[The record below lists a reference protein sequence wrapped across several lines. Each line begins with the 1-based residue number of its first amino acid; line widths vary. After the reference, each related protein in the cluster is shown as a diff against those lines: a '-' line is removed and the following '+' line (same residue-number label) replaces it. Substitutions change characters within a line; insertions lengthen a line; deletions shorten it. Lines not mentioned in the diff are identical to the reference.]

1 MPDLRLRVTGGSY
14 GDVDLITRFDG
25 QTTIGQLAD
34 KIEEIND
41 RPGDRRRTI
50 KRIGRGDRDF
60 GRDEKIASCD
70 LRSGDAVS
78 LTVDSGVRSD
88 ESPPARAYVSIS
100 AGPDLGR
107 LFQLQRGESTI
118 GRAETC
124 DVTLNDEM
132 VSRRHAVFR
141 ISDIVEV
148 ADAGSTNGVTV
159 NGQAISGVKRLR
171 TGDEVGIGDTT
182 LVVESV
188 QADNEMVVLSEN
200 EVEFNRPPRIERP
213 FAPLTFEMPTP
224 VAPLRN
230 NRFPIITAIA
240 PLFMGAA
247 LYFMTRNV
255 FTIMFIAL
263 SPLMI
268 MANFFESRS
277 QRRREY
283 TEEVAEFEATLH
295 DQTYALD
302 EARKQ
307 EIQSR
312 HRFGPSNEE
321 LIDCA
326 NRLAPRLWERE
337 LEHEDFLRLRVGL
350 TEQPS
355 DIDVAVP
362 RGGKRDQR
370 RELLDLAEQFRDLP
384 AVPLTFDAR
393 QKCPVGIAGH
403 PEASTAVARS
413 LIAQAAT
420 LHSPQELGIGALVSK
435 EHTDDWDWL
444 KWLPH
449 CRETVAP
456 GLQQPL
462 AAGAEDGIEWTI
474 AHQTLLSERL
484 AEEGTWVGRHLL
496 LLIDGSIAIERT
508 RLASLLERGPEAG
521 VSVIWLTN
529 DARRVPNACRT
540 QITIEPGAAT
550 LTLADADSGEEI
562 SAVPIEGMDRPQ
574 AETLARTLAP
584 IVDLWAPRTDG
595 ADLPSTVSLIDL
607 VGGPDVV
614 EDEDILELRWRS
626 SREHRPLHAHVG
638 MHEAG
643 TLAIDIRVDGPHGL
657 VGGTTGA
664 GKSEFLQSF
673 LAGLALNHSPLRVNF
688 LLVDY
693 KGGSAFGELVDQ
705 FDSDGQREW
714 EGLRH
719 TVGMITDL
727 TPALVERALISLRAE
742 VHRREIILNDHRAKD
757 LIELERTDPE
767 SAPPNLIIVVDEFA
781 ALAKEVP
788 AFVDGVVDI
797 AQRGRSLGLHLL
809 LATQKP
815 GGVITPNIQ
824 ANTNLRVALRM
835 ATEDESQDVV
845 RSPIAGRIDRSTPG
859 RGVIRRGPTD
869 LAAFQSAYVGGTT
882 TPATSAMLEVGE
894 LRLGGVRWLSLG
906 TPGATDIHAETDLQ
920 RIVRAVN
927 RTADNTSIGAPR
939 RPWLDP
945 LPDLVNLLDLPRPED
960 DSRIP
965 LGLADLPERQTREV
979 AWFDTEES
987 GSMLVTG
994 MGGAGKTVL
1003 LRSLAAS
1010 FGLPANGRPA
1020 RVYGLDFAGRGLEL
1034 LRPLPHVGD
1043 ILLPDQHES
1052 IARLLT
1058 ELKTEVDRREELFAG
1073 ERVSTLTDFRQATGA
1088 DLPRIVVLIDGF
1100 ETFHAAYERRDGG
1113 RWLDEVVRL
1122 VGAGR
1127 QAGVHFVMTGGRR
1140 LAFPLALLSNVRE
1153 RIVLRMASEEDYSS
1167 MGANA
1172 AHFDDSSPMGRA
1184 RRNGTELQGAIVGND
1199 PSTSA
1204 ESRAIE
1210 EVAAALTA
1218 RGVAE
1223 VPAIKVLPDLVTD
1236 LDLAVPNPTAW
1247 FLNEDFESIEADLSS
1262 NVLIAGQPK
1271 SGKSTAL
1278 RRLIQASSLSS
1289 DETPLVYVAVPDPQL
1304 PDARPLEQLGDDLAG
1319 GIAGTV
1325 FIDGGEKVSSTLF
1338 GATLQDALETGRL
1351 RLVVAADIAAARG
1364 FDSFLVA
1371 LRTRCDACVLQPS
1384 ADTDSTV
1391 LGAPIARLQRRWP
1404 PGRGLWRFDRD
1415 IHVGHVIV

>member
-1 MPDLRLRVTGGSY
+1 MADLRLRVTGGSY

-41 RPGDRRRTI
+41 RPGDRLRTI
-50 KRIGRGDRDF
+50 KRVGRGGSDF
-60 GRDEKIASCD
+60 GRDEKIAGCD
-70 LRSGDAVS
+70 LRSGDEIS
-78 LTVDSGVRSD
+78 LTLDSGVRSAQAT
-88 ESPPARAYVSIS
+88 PARAYVSVI
-100 AGPDLGR
+100 AGPDAGR
-107 LFQLQRGESTI
+107 TFQLQRGESTI
-118 GRAETC
+118 GRADTC

-148 ADAGSTNGVTV
+148 ADSGSTNGVTID
-159 NGQAISGVKRLR
+159 GQPITGAKRLR
-171 TGDEVGIGDTT
+171 SGDEVGIGDST
-182 LVVESV
+182 LVIESV
-188 QADNEMVVLSEN
+188 HEDNETVVLSEN

-213 FAPLTFEMPTP
+213 FAPPKFDLPTP
-224 VAPLRN
+224 VAPLRST
-230 NRFPIITAIA
+230 RFPLITAIA

-247 LYFMTRNV
+247 LYLMTRNI

-263 SPLMI
+263 SPVMI

-277 QRRREY
+277 ARRREY
-283 TEEVAEFEATLH
+283 VEEVAEFDATLH
-295 DQTYALD
+295 DQRYALGQ
-302 EARKQ
+302 AREQ
-307 EIQSR
+307 EIRSR
-312 HRFGPSNEE
+312 RRFGPSNDE
-321 LIDCA
+321 LVDCA
-326 NRLAPRLWERE
+326 TRLAPRLWERE
-337 LEHEDFLRLRVGL
+337 LEHDDFLRLRVGEI
-350 TEQPS
+350 EQAS
-355 DIDVAVP
+355 EIEVIAP

-370 RELLDLAEQFRDLP
+370 RELLDLAEQFRELP
-384 AVPLTFDAR
+384 PAPLMFDAR
-393 QKCPVGIAGH
+393 RRCPIGVAGH
-403 PEASTAVARS
+403 AETSIAVGRS

-435 EHTDDWDWL
+435 EHSDDWDWL

-449 CRETVAP
+449 CRDAVAP

-462 AAGAEDGIEWTI
+462 AAGADDGIEWII

-484 AEEGTWVGRHLL
+484 AGNDPWLGRHLL
-496 LLIDGSIAIERT
+496 LLIDGSIAIERS
-508 RLASLLERGPEAG
+508 RLAALLERGPAAG
-521 VSVIWLTN
+521 VSVIWLT
-529 DARRVPNACRT
+529 DDVRRVPNACRT
-540 QITIEPGAAT
+540 LISIEPGGET
-550 LTLADADSGEEI
+550 LTLGDSDSGEEI
-562 SAVPIEGMDRPQ
+562 GGVPVEGMSRQQ

-584 IVDLWAPRTDG
+584 IVDVWAPRTDG

-607 VGGPDVV
+607 LGGLDIV
-614 EDEDILELRWRS
+614 EDEEILGLRWRS

-638 MHEAG
+638 VHEAG
-643 TLAIDIRVDGPHGL
+643 TLAVDIRVDGPHGL

-664 GKSEFLQSF
+664 GKSEFLQAF

-705 FDSDGQREW
+705 FDVDGKREW

-727 TPALVERALISLRAE
+727 TPTLVERALISLQAE

-757 LIELERTDPE
+757 LIELERTNPDA
-767 SAPPNLIIVVDEFA
+767 APPNLIIVVDEFA

-788 AFVDGVVDI
+788 AFVEGVVDI

-882 TPATSAMLEVGE
+882 TPATSAVLEVGE
-894 LRLGGVRWLSLG
+894 LRLGGVRWLG
-906 TPGATDIHAETDLQ
+906 AGPAEMTPIDAETDLQ

-927 RTADNTSIGAPR
+927 RTADAASIGAPR

-945 LPDLVNLLDLPRPED
+945 LPELVNLLDLPRP
-960 DSRIP
+960 DSDSKVP
-965 LGLADLPERQTREV
+965 LGLADLPEGQTREV
-979 AWFDTEES
+979 AWFDAEES

-994 MGGAGKTVL
+994 MGGAGKTVA
-1003 LRSLAAS
+1003 LRSLAVA
-1010 FGLPANGRPA
+1010 FGLTTGGSPAS
-1020 RVYGLDFAGRGLEL
+1020 VYGLDFAGRGLEL

-1043 ILLPDQHES
+1043 ILLPDQHEH

-1058 ELKTEVDRREELFAG
+1058 ELEGEVARREARFAAA
-1073 ERVSTLTDFRQATGA
+1073 RVSALSDYRSAQQS
-1088 DLPRIVVLIDGF
+1088 DLSRVVVLIDGF
-1100 ETFHAAYERRDGG
+1100 ENFQSTYERRDGG
-1113 RWLDEVVRL
+1113 RWLEAVVRL
-1122 VGAGR
+1122 VAAGR
-1127 QAGVHFVMTGGRR
+1127 QAGIHFVMTGGRR

-1153 RIVLRMASEEDYSS
+1153 RVVLRMASEEDYSS

-1172 AHFDDSSPMGRA
+1172 SHFDDSTPAGRG
-1184 RRNGTELQGAIVGND
+1184 RRGRTEIQGAIVGAD
-1199 PSTSA
+1199 MLTSA

-1210 EVAAALTA
+1210 EVAAALRS
-1218 RGVAE
+1218 RGVDE
-1223 VPAIKVLPDLVTD
+1223 TPPIRVLPDMVNDDD
-1236 LDLAVPNPTAW
+1236 LETPAAAAW
-1247 FLNEDFESIEADLSS
+1247 FLNEDFAAVAADFST
-1262 NVLIAGQPK
+1262 NILIAGPPK

-1278 RRLIQASSLSS
+1278 RRLLQTHADVC
-1289 DETPLVYVAVPDPQL
+1289 DESAVVYCAVPDPHL
-1304 PDARPLEQLGDDLAG
+1304 PEARPLEQLGDDLA
-1319 GIAGTV
+1319 AGLDGTI
-1325 FIDGGEKVSSTLF
+1325 FIDGGEKVSSAPF
-1338 GATLQDALETGRL
+1338 GAELQRAVETERVKV
-1351 RLVVAADIAAARG
+1351 VVAADLAAARG

-1384 ADTDSTV
+1384 PDSDSVV

-1404 PGRGLWRFDRD
+1404 PGRGLWRLDGRL
-1415 IHVGHVIV
+1415 HVGHVIS